1 MRLVFGVELVVGQDE
16 QEKKNMCTK
25 CFAVALG
32 AVVLAVAAQ
41 GLEEN
46 DTLVA
51 IREDKS
57 LFSKF
62 RNVFRYMQRTKNMIV
77 HKCRLMTIASD

>member
-1 MRLVFGVELVVGQDE
+1 
-16 QEKKNMCTK
+16 MCNK

-51 IREDKS
+51 VREDKS
-57 LFSKF
+57 LFSKY
-62 RNVFRYMQRTKNMIV
+62 RNVFRYM
-77 HKCRLMTIASD
+77 